1 MKTGVFYIMK
11 ALVVR
16 KCFVYMYVTDGPFG
30 SGWHIVAVFGYYVLF
45 VCLFVCLFI
54 FFSNMAPEKNPEG
67 RKTEL
72 TTKKDCELVNKTIV
86 GA

>member
-1 MKTGVFYIMK
+1 M
-11 ALVVR
+11 APLVAGGTLLLCLVIIF
-16 KCFVYMYVTDGPFG
+16 C
-30 SGWHIVAVFGYYVLF
+30 LF
-45 VCLFVCLFI
+45 VCLFVY
-54 FFSNMAPEKNPEG
+54 FFSKMAPEKNPEG

>member
-1 MKTGVFYIMK
+1 MCYKMYVLSNKEIE
-11 ALVVR
+11 L
-16 KCFVYMYVTDGPFG
+16 FVY
-30 SGWHIVAVFGYYVLF
+30 
-45 VCLFVCLFI
+45 
-54 FFSNMAPEKNPEG
+54 FFSKMAPEKNPEG